1 MKKVVVIPAF
11 NEEKMIKKVISEVAK
26 YVDLIIVVDDG
37 SEDKTYEKA
46 LETKKAIVLKHIIN
60 RGQGAA
66 LMTGIEKAKELG
78 AQIVITFDA
87 DFQHNPKDIPK
98 FVSKI
103 KQGYDVVLGSRFLK
117 KNKIPF
123 LKKIVLKLA
132 IAFTNFIYDINLTD
146 THNGFRAFSKKALQ
160 LIRIKSDRMAHASE
174 IIEQIKKYN
183 LKFIEIPVE
192 VYYTEYSKSKGQKI
206 TNAFRILYELIINKR
221 V

>member
-87 DFQHNPKDIPK
+87 DFQHNPKDISK

-123 LKKIVLKLA
+123 LKKL
-132 IAFTNFIYDINLTD
+132 F
-146 THNGFRAFSKKALQ
+146 
-160 LIRIKSDRMAHASE
+160 
-174 IIEQIKKYN
+174 
-183 LKFIEIPVE
+183 
-192 VYYTEYSKSKGQKI
+192 
-206 TNAFRILYELIINKR
+206 
-221 V
+221 